1 MKVDKIIGI
10 VLIIGIIVM
19 LWIILDEL
27 VFSVKLKPEPIN
39 SEGKEVSYNLE
50 ENGNKLIC
58 TKTIYPT
65 SLYMRIFY
73 TRYVKSVTTYEF
85 ENDEVTS
92 AECVYYFAREDDAKN
107 CYETMSKIDFFAND
121 VQVSKNILTENLTD
135 IYKGK
140 SKEDIKDNIKENYK
154 I

>member
-107 CYETMSKIDFFAND
+107 CGQKTIFHQKIQQRAALCKYPD
-121 VQVSKNILTENLTD
+121 SRI
-135 IYKGK
+135 K
-140 SKEDIKDNIKENYK
+140 S
-154 I
+154 